1 MRLLILASVL
11 AIAGCELLVAEE
23 KLAAGPPAPPR
34 PPKLNLTSRKG
45 LAYGDSMDAHPKHA
59 EKNAVAVQNR
69 MMKAAD
75 RWQLYCSENFCDES
89 KEILEKNKML
99 NVWLQKSARS
109 VSQETIEWTQA
120 SRCWWTCSETYN
132 LATYS
137 VWGTELPVYV
147 YVSMNY
153 ALPDFLY
160 TGGGTS
166 GYQGLLHFGNLIYDA
181 TAENENSESEVI
193 FFVVHPNDWG
203 PFQHRF
209 KTNALTEKV
218 NGAMKAIVSGAAG
231 ALGKVALTALIAKA
245 ALAGG
250 TIGSV
255 VPVGGAAAGVI
266 VGVGAAVI
274 GYALASQSDDYLG
287 DYLRYIG

>member
-1 MRLLILASVL
+1 MRLLLLASLL
-11 AIAGCELLVAEE
+11 AIAGCHSLDAEE
-23 KLAAGPPAPPR
+23 KLQTAPDPPPL
-34 PPKLNLTSRKG
+34 PPKIGLKSRRG
-45 LAYGDSMDAHPKHA
+45 LAYGDSMDSHPKHA

-69 MMKAAD
+69 LMEAAD

-99 NVWLQKSARS
+99 NVWLQKSNRA
-109 VSQETIEWTQA
+109 VSQETIKWTQI
-120 SRCWWTCSETYN
+120 SRCWWGCSETYN

-153 ALPDFLY
+153 NLPDWLY

-209 KTNALTEKV
+209 KTSSLTEHV

-255 VPVGGAAAGVI
+255 VPVGGTAAGVI